1 MALPILASSIAK
13 GLIDSSEKKKSVDAK
28 KNALAIVKSNDE
40 NKKRDKTPKKSSNIV
55 KVKSSNISFK
65 KVNKPNLK
73 KPNTSSEKLNNTLLS
88 FQKGLG
94 AVGKTLNGILKQR
107 VKGEKEKNERKRKL
121 GLRLKEFGFEK
132 IGGAI
137 NLSKNLINKIPF
149 IDTIKNFFTNIL
161 LGGIVVWLTKNI
173 EKVVEEIEKFVKKVE
188 GVFEKLNK
196 FLFKPIFEAGKFL
209 VDVTWPIIDGIL
221 KSPPVDAAVEEIK
234 KIIGEIE
241 KFIPGLES
249 IKSEFEKLKSKL
261 PGGSDIKPAG
271 ERGTNQYDTSSG
283 GLLASGGVQ
292 QGEKAKEQ
300 VSKAGFDQSEFVL
313 FRDVVAKI
321 ESGGKYDIQGGSG
334 DMYSGRYQMGAAARQ
349 DAARFLGETY
359 EGDTEAARKKF
370 REDPEMQERYFA
382 AYTRANHETLMRLS
396 PEYRELT
403 KEGKL
408 QVLGYAHNAG
418 AGNAVDWLKSGMS
431 DSFRDGFG
439 TRSDKYS
446 TSIRKAQERRR
457 STPPSEQ
464 PPGYSK
470 VIPLQSKLPSLPP
483 TGTGGRSLSAA
494 QQYGAPRD
502 GGNRRHAGQDFDAGP
517 NGTFY
522 SRIGGEVI
530 YSGNAGGGYGNVI
543 DVYNKELGYTE
554 RVAEGDVNL
563 VRKGEMISPGRAL
576 QRGTQQTGVF
586 HYEIRKGRA
595 GASGSFEG
603 TVNPLKFLQDLDKMI
618 IQRQEQE
625 QSKPPSENPPGV
637 QPTSSQPN
645 VSRSASYDKTR
656 TVAIAI
662 DTGGDGG
669 GTVVSGGGMNAS
681 NFQSALTTANTYY
694 RASVIRDQ
702 YST

>member
-1 MALPILASSIAK
+1 
-13 GLIDSSEKKKSVDAK
+13 
-28 KNALAIVKSNDE
+28 
-40 NKKRDKTPKKSSNIV
+40 
-55 KVKSSNISFK
+55 
-65 KVNKPNLK
+65 
-73 KPNTSSEKLNNTLLS
+73 
-88 FQKGLG
+88 
-94 AVGKTLNGILKQR
+94 
-107 VKGEKEKNERKRKL
+107 
-121 GLRLKEFGFEK
+121 
-132 IGGAI
+132 
-137 NLSKNLINKIPF
+137 
-149 IDTIKNFFTNIL
+149 
-161 LGGIVVWLTKNI
+161 
-173 EKVVEEIEKFVKKVE
+173 
-188 GVFEKLNK
+188 
-196 FLFKPIFEAGKFL
+196 
-209 VDVTWPIIDGIL
+209 
-221 KSPPVDAAVEEIK
+221 
-234 KIIGEIE
+234 
-241 KFIPGLES
+241 
-249 IKSEFEKLKSKL
+249 
-261 PGGSDIKPAG
+261 
-271 ERGTNQYDTSSG
+271 
-283 GLLASGGVQ
+283 
-292 QGEKAKEQ
+292 
-300 VSKAGFDQSEFVL
+300 
-313 FRDVVAKI
+313 
-321 ESGGKYDIQGGSG
+321 
-334 DMYSGRYQMGAAARQ
+334 
-349 DAARFLGETY
+349 
-359 EGDTEAARKKF
+359 
-370 REDPEMQERYFA
+370 
-382 AYTRANHETLMRLS
+382 
-396 PEYRELT
+396 
-403 KEGKL
+403 
-408 QVLGYAHNAG
+408 
-418 AGNAVDWLKSGMS
+418 
-431 DSFRDGFG
+431 
-439 TRSDKYS
+439 
-446 TSIRKAQERRR
+446 RR

-530 YSGNAGGGYGNVI
+530 YSGNAGGGYGNVV

-554 RVAEGDVNL
+554 RVAEGDSNL
-563 VRKGEMISPGRAL
+563 VRKGQIIAPGTPL
-576 QRGTQQTGVF
+576 QRGTRQTGVF